1 MTIDPGTADD
11 ADGDRDGSELTHD
24 ERASAAAA
32 AVEQVETALAADDR
46 F

>member
-1 MTIDPGTADD
+1 MTTDPGVADD
-11 ADGDRDGSELTHD
+11 VDGDRDGNELTDD

-32 AVEQVETALAADDR
+32 AAEQVETALADDR